1 MKRENINR
9 FAKNVKWF
17 SFKNKKGE
25 DVKIEMTRVY
35 TDPKD
40 KKSLPNLWKKHGY
53 TKKNLTN
60 YLCVDT
66 FVTDKEGNCTR
77 KYNPQAD
84 KKNPGKINFNY
95 MLEAT
100 EANEEKLLKK
110 VVDLAGGEKEIKRR
124 KAKGKEK

>member
-1 MKRENINR
+1 MKRENINK

-25 DVKIEMTRVY
+25 DVK
-35 TDPKD
+35 
-40 KKSLPNLWKKHGY
+40 HGY

-66 FVTDKEGNCTR
+66 YVTDKEGNCTR
-77 KYNPQAD
+77 KYNPQAE

-100 EANEEKLLKK
+100 EANEEKLLRK
-110 VVDLAGGEKEIKRR
+110 VVDLAGGEKEIKRI
-124 KAKGKEK
+124 KIKGKQK